1 MDVLWAS
8 LLLLVVCLAWFG
20 TLVGLPGNWII
31 VIVTAI
37 YVYFGPQQGSLAI
50 GMAVLGIL
58 LASALLGEIAEAL
71 AAALGVTGRG
81 GSKRGAVMALIGS
94 LVGGMTG
101 LVVGAP
107 VPVIGSVVASL
118 ALAALGALIGAVIG
132 EQWAGRDL
140 KHSLRIGE
148 AAFWGRLW
156 GTLAKLLFGAV
167 MVSVVVVA
175 LLRGA

>member
-1 MDVLWAS
+1 MDYLWAS
-8 LLLLVVCLAWFG
+8 LLLLVVCVSWFA
-20 TLVGLPGNWII
+20 TLVGMPGNWVI

-37 YVYFGPQQGSLAI
+37 YVFFGPQEGSLAI
-50 GMAVLGIL
+50 GMGVLGIL
-58 LASALLGEIAEAL
+58 LASALLGEVAEAL

-81 GSKRGAVMALIGS
+81 GTKRGAVLALFGS
-94 LVGGMTG
+94 IVGGMAG

-140 KHSLRIGE
+140 KHSFRIGE